1 VKKNRYTVLAFCFV
15 AAVFIFELVFLA
27 PRAEMMRES
36 IETRQG
42 ALLREEQ
49 FLRNVRMTSGGMN
62 TLIREIKNV
71 ESRLLREKTD
81 FLASAKLQGEISGIA
96 GKSGLNVTTIRPLA
110 AVKLGNFMVISL
122 YFEGSGNIKQ
132 MSDFLKGI
140 EQDKLL
146 IKVAK
151 VNVNILN
158 MQNPRDLKYRIQVS
172 ALARL

>member
-1 VKKNRYTVLAFCFV
+1 
-15 AAVFIFELVFLA
+15 
-27 PRAEMMRES
+27 
-36 IETRQG
+36 
-42 ALLREEQ
+42 
-49 FLRNVRMTSGGMN
+49 
-62 TLIREIKNV
+62 
-71 ESRLLREKTD
+71 
-81 FLASAKLQGEISGIA
+81 
-96 GKSGLNVTTIRPLA
+96 
-110 AVKLGNFMVISL
+110 VISL

>member
-15 AAVFIFELVFLA
+15 AAVFIFEFAFLA

-42 ALLREEQ
+42 ALLRDEQ

-62 TLIREIKNV
+62 ALVKETKDIED
-71 ESRLLREKTD
+71 RLLMEKSD

-96 GKSGLNVTTIRPLA
+96 GKSGLNVMTIRPLA
-110 AVKLGNFMVISL
+110 PVKLGNFTVIAL
-122 YFEGSGNIKQ
+122 YFEGSGDIKQ

-158 MQNPRDLKYRIQVS
+158 VQNPKDLKYKIQVS